1 MPYID
6 EKKEKREYEANRR
19 ARFEERKRQ
28 KQRQEQINR
37 MIRYAVFIGV
47 PVLLVVIAIIVIVT
61 VSVSSAKKA
70 EKQRKGANGS
80 SEVINELASGELTSQ
95 SLEDQEW
102 SKSSSG
108 RPHPASA
115 YIKRT
120 IYTDHPYMNRN
131 KIVDGMIQ
139 VGDVKFKAGYTAE
152 KTGNTLYPSEDY
164 ATSLFSILINEA
176 TGEIVAQRDAK
187 TRMYPASMTK
197 VMTLLVAVENV
208 KKLDDVVYVSQEA
221 ADYSYT
227 HDGSAVNWSVGEKL
241 TVKDLLYGTILS
253 SGADASYDLAVYV
266 AGSEEE
272 FVKLM
277 NAKVEELGL
286 AETTHFTNCAGFYD
300 DNHYTTAY
308 DMAMIM
314 KAAVENDLCREIMS
328 AHKYT
333 TPETVEHPEGILI
346 SNWFLRRIEDKDS
359 GGLVLCAKTG
369 FVNQSGN
376 CAVSYMISNSGVPY
390 ICVTGHAHSAWRA
403 IYDHVGLYFNYTK

>member
-6 EKKEKREYEANRR
+6 EKKERREYEKNRR
-19 ARFEERKRQ
+19 ERFEERKRQ

-47 PVLLVVIAIIVIVT
+47 PAVLVITAIIVIIV

-70 EKQRKGANGS
+70 EKQRKGVAT
-80 SEVINELASGELTSQ
+80 SEIIGELASGELTSQ
-95 SLEDQEW
+95 SPEDQEW
-102 SKSSSG
+102 SKTSSG

-152 KTGNTLYPSEDY
+152 KTGSTLYPSEDY

-187 TRMYPASMTK
+187 ARMYPASMTK

-253 SGADASYDLAVYV
+253 SGADASYDLGYMLR
-266 AGSEEE
+266 G
-272 FVKLM
+272 
-277 NAKVEELGL
+277 AK
-286 AETTHFTNCAGFYD
+286 
-300 DNHYTTAY
+300 
-308 DMAMIM
+308 
-314 KAAVENDLCREIMS
+314 KS
-328 AHKYT
+328 
-333 TPETVEHPEGILI
+333 
-346 SNWFLRRIEDKDS
+346 S
-359 GGLVLCAKTG
+359 
-369 FVNQSGN
+369 
-376 CAVSYMISNSGVPY
+376 
-390 ICVTGHAHSAWRA
+390 
-403 IYDHVGLYFNYTK
+403 

>member
-6 EKKEKREYEANRR
+6 EKKEKREYQANRR

-47 PVLLVVIAIIVIVT
+47 PALILIVAIVVIIVV
-61 VSVSSAKKA
+61 VVSSSKKA
-70 EKQRKGANGS
+70 DKQRSQEVMS
-80 SEVINELASGELTSQ
+80 SEIITEEYGE
-95 SLEDQEW
+95 
-102 SKSSSG
+102 
-108 RPHPASA
+108 RPHPDSA
-115 YIKRT
+115 HVEKT
-120 IYTDHPYMNRN
+120 IYTEHPYMNRN
-131 KIVDGMIQ
+131 EIVDGMIQ
-139 VGDVKFKAGYTAE
+139 VGDVKFKAGYTASRTS
-152 KTGNTLYPSEDY
+152 KTIYPSEDY
-164 ATSLFSILINEA
+164 STSLFSILINES
-176 TGEIVAQRDAK
+176 TGDIIAARDEK

-208 KKLDDVVYVSQEA
+208 KKLDDIVYVSQEA

-286 AETTHFTNCAGFYD
+286 SATTHFTNCAGFYN

-314 KAAVENDLCREIMS
+314 KAAMENDLCREIMS

-333 TPETVEHPEGILI
+333 TPETEQHPEGILI

-359 GGLVLCAKTG
+359 GGFVMCAKTG

-376 CAVSYMISNSGVPY
+376 CAVSYMISDSGEPY
-390 ICVTGHAHSAWRA
+390 ICVTGQAHSAWRA

>member
-6 EKKEKREYEANRR
+6 EKKEQREYERNRR

-37 MIRYAVFIGV
+37 LIRYAVFIGV
-47 PVLLVVIAIIVIVT
+47 PVLLLIVAIVIILIV
-61 VSVSSAKKA
+61 VFSSAKDA
-70 EKQRKGANGS
+70 DKQRNQEVSS
-80 SEVINELASGELTSQ
+80 SEVITTEYGE
-95 SLEDQEW
+95 
-102 SKSSSG
+102 
-108 RPHPASA
+108 RPHPDSA
-115 YIKRT
+115 HVEKT
-120 IYTDHPYMNRN
+120 IYTDHPYMNHN
-131 KIVDGMIQ
+131 EIVDGMIQ

-152 KTGNTLYPSEDY
+152 KTGSTLYPSEDY
-164 ATSLFSILINEA
+164 ATSLYSILINES

-208 KKLDDVVYVSQEA
+208 KNLDDVVYVSQEA

-241 TVKDLLYGTILS
+241 TVNDLLYGTILS

-286 AETTHFTNCAGFYD
+286 SETTHFTNCAGFYN

-333 TPETVEHPEGILI
+333 TPETEQHPEGILI